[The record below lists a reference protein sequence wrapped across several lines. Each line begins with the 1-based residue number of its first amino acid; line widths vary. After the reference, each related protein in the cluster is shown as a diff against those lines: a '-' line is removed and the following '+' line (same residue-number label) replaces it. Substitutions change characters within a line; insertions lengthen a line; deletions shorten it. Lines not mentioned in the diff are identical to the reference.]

1 MKLSQKRWRL
11 IGTVAAVVV
20 TTAAGGVAWAANN
33 ANPTPSA
40 SPSASTS
47 AQPNQNQ
54 KPGGPP
60 VRGGFRGEFGMGR
73 ALHGEFVV
81 QKNGGGYQTV
91 DVQRGQ
97 VTAVSN
103 SSLTV
108 KSADGF
114 TKTYTV
120 TSNTMVNAARN
131 GIGDVKTGNT
141 VNVAAE
147 VT

>member
-1 MKLSQKRWRL
+1 
-11 IGTVAAVVV
+11 
-20 TTAAGGVAWAANN
+20 
-33 ANPTPSA
+33 
-40 SPSASTS
+40 
-47 AQPNQNQ
+47 
-54 KPGGPP
+54 
-60 VRGGFRGEFGMGR
+60 
-73 ALHGEFVV
+73 
-81 QKNGGGYQTV
+81 
-91 DVQRGQ
+91 
-97 VTAVSN
+97 N

-147 VT
+147 VTNGTATAIRVNDGTVRKAAGQSWGFKHGPR